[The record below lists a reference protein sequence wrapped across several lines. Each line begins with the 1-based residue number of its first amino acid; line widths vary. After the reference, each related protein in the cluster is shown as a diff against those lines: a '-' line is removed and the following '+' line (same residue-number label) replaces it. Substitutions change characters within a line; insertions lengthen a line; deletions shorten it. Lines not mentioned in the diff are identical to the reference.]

1 MRFPTIARLAYA
13 VAFTFT
19 GCTSAE
25 PAILKHYKGTNNY
38 TKVQSEIDKLRLF
51 IDVSLWVPISS
62 RPIVEEKANEPHNYA
77 NQENTNIHHIIMTA
91 GGK

>member
-38 TKVQSEIDKLRLF
+38 TKVQSEIDKQSFF
-51 IDVSLWVPISS
+51 IDVPLWAPIFS
-62 RPIVEEKANEPHNYA
+62 RPIVEEQANEPHNYA
-77 NQENTNIHHIIMTA
+77 YQENTYIHHTIMTA
-91 GGK
+91 VEK